1 MNLLLIFILIFH
13 KTLKKPCL
21 CDSDI
26 YFLFGRFHF
35 QTAIASKPFFPPTFL
50 ACTLFSF
57 FFFFLKSFV
66 QWAAF
71 CRHKELWQVVRVLF
85 FGQGAFL
92 TRRRERNGL
101 FCIMITADCIFPPF
115 CYSSYV
121 KKIRN
126 FLTFDAVVS
135 QRAMSLSSARIVAR
149 IPGGRSSRPPL
160 RGSSDTR
167 WHFSLRRTDGHVH
180 APLRILFLPLFL
192 SSPPSRRWQGRRTFP
207 KGDFFF

>member
-1 MNLLLIFILIFH
+1 MNLLLIFISIFH

-26 YFLFGRFHF
+26 YFLFGRFRF

-57 FFFFLKSFV
+57 FVVLFFSLSLLYSE
-66 QWAAF
+66 QLSADIRN
-71 CRHKELWQVVRVLF
+71 CGRLSRVLF

-121 KKIRN
+121 KKIRS
-126 FLTFDAVVS
+126 FLTFDTVVS
-135 QRAMSLSSARIVAR
+135 QWAMSLSSARIVAR
-149 IPGGRSSRPPL
+149 ILGGRSSRPPL
-160 RGSSDTR
+160 GRLIGHSLAF
-167 WHFSLRRTDGHVH
+167 FSPPDRRTRAHTSPH
-180 APLRILFLPLFL
+180 PL
-192 SSPPSRRWQGRRTFP
+192 PPSLSLLSFFP
-207 KGDFFF
+207 SRAGLENFSQR